1 MMRCLVTGGCGF
13 VGSALVRRLLAES
26 CEVVVVDD
34 LSRGSRE
41 NLGPD
46 QDRVSVI
53 RQDVT
58 GGLSPIFSSFRP
70 QAVFHLAALHF
81 IPDCDADPVRC
92 LEVNVD
98 GTRSVLEAMAEL
110 RDPASLVLA
119 SSAAV
124 YAPADGAH
132 REQEDSLG
140 PVDVY
145 GYSKLWAEDLATGF
159 AARTGAGVG
168 IARLFN
174 VFGPGET
181 NAHFIPSLICQ
192 MKSGEPVR
200 LGNLSSRRDYVFVDD
215 VAEGLLRL
223 ARYVGDEHRIDEHCI
238 DEHRTDGQRAEGRT
252 ATVNLGSGRAYAGHE
267 VVEALAGSRNAVTQ
281 AGVAPIID
289 PGRLRRVDRPT
300 LLADPTL
307 AQKLLD
313 WAPRTSLADG
323 LRAAWDR
330 PVGAGVTLA

>member
-1 MMRCLVTGGCGF
+1 MRCLVTGGCGF

-41 NLGPD
+41 NFGPD
-46 QDRVSVI
+46 QDQVPVMRE
-53 RQDVT
+53 DVT
-58 GGLSPIFSSFRP
+58 NSLGRIFSSFQP

-81 IPDCDADPVRC
+81 IPDCDADPTRC
-92 LEVNVD
+92 LRVNVG
-98 GTRSVLEAMAEL
+98 GTRSVLKATAAL
-110 RDPASLVLA
+110 RDRVSLVLA

-124 YAPADGAH
+124 YAPADGPH
-132 REQEDSLG
+132 QEQGDSLG

-145 GYSKLWAEDLATGF
+145 GYSKLWAEELATGF
-159 AARTGAGVG
+159 AARTGTAVG

-192 MKSGEPVR
+192 MKAEESVR
-200 LGNLSSRRDYVFVDD
+200 LGNLSSKRDYVFVDD
-215 VAEGLLRL
+215 VADALLRL
-223 ARYVGDEHRIDEHCI
+223 ARYGSDGRCVDGHCV
-238 DEHRTDGQRAEGRT
+238 DGQP
-252 ATVNLGSGRAYAGHE
+252 ATVNVGSGRAYSGRE
-267 VVEALAGSRNAVTQ
+267 VVDALSGFTP
-281 AGVAPIID
+281 AGVAPTID
-289 PGRLRRVDRPT
+289 PSRIRPVDRPT

-313 WAPRTSLADG
+313 WTPRTGLLDG
-323 LRAAWDR
+323 LRAAWER
-330 PVGAGVTLA
+330 PVGAGVRLA

>member
-13 VGSALVRRLLAES
+13 VGSALVRRLVDES
-26 CEVVVVDD
+26 CEVLVVDD

-46 QDRVSVI
+46 ADRVCVI
-53 RQDVT
+53 QQDVT
-58 GGLSPIFSSFRP
+58 TNLSRIFSSFQP

-81 IPDCDADPVRC
+81 IPDCDADPARC
-92 LEVNVD
+92 LRVNVD
-98 GTRSVLEAMAEL
+98 GTRSVLESAAGL
-110 RDPASLVLA
+110 RGPVSVVLT
-119 SSAAV
+119 STAAV
-124 YAPADGAH
+124 YAPSDGPH
-132 REQEDSLG
+132 REHEDALG

-145 GYSKLWAEDLATGF
+145 GYSKLWAEELATGF
-159 AARTGAGVG
+159 AARSGMGVG

-192 MKSGEPVR
+192 MKAGESVR
-200 LGNLSSRRDYVFVDD
+200 LGNLASKRDYVFVDD
-215 VAEGLLRL
+215 VADALLRL
-223 ARYVGDEHRIDEHCI
+223 ARYSGDGHGAA
-238 DEHRTDGQRAEGRT
+238 GQPT
-252 ATVNLGSGRAYAGHE
+252 TVNVGSGRAYCGHE
-267 VVEALAGSRNAVTQ
+267 VVDTLAGFNA
-281 AGVAPIID
+281 AGVNPTID
-289 PGRLRRVDRPT
+289 PRRLRPMDRPT

-313 WAPRTSLADG
+313 WTPRTSLAEG

>member
-34 LSRGSRE
+34 FFRGSRE

-46 QDRVSVI
+46 QERVHVI
-53 RQDVT
+53 EQDVT
-58 GGLSPIFSSFRP
+58 DSLSRIFSSFRP

-81 IPDCDADPVRC
+81 IPDCDADPARC
-92 LEVNVD
+92 LRVNVD
-98 GTRSVLEAMAEL
+98 GTRSVLQATAGL
-110 RDPASLVLA
+110 RSPVSLVLA

-124 YAPADGAH
+124 YAPADGPH
-132 REQEDSLG
+132 QEQQDGLG

-145 GYSKLWAEDLATGF
+145 GYSKRWAEELAAGF
-159 AARTGAGVG
+159 AARTGTGVG

-192 MKSGEPVR
+192 MKARGAVGDAAGGDRSDLPIR
-200 LGNLSSRRDYVFVDD
+200 LGNLSTRRDYVFVDD
-215 VAEGLLRL
+215 VADALLRL
-223 ARYVGDEHRIDEHCI
+223 ARHGG
-238 DEHRTDGQRAEGRT
+238 DGQS
-252 ATVNLGSGRAYAGHE
+252 ATVNIGSGRAYAGRE
-267 VVEALAGSRNAVTQ
+267 VVEALAGLAAV
-281 AGVAPIID
+281 GVAPVTD
-289 PGRLRRVDRPT
+289 PSRLRPVDRPV

-307 AQKLLD
+307 AHKLLD
-313 WAPRTSLADG
+313 WAPRTSLVDG

>member
-26 CEVVVVDD
+26 HEVVVVDD

-41 NLGPD
+41 NLGPE
-46 QDRVSVI
+46 QDRVRVI
-53 RQDVT
+53 EQDVT
-58 GGLSPIFSSFRP
+58 ESLSRIFASFQP
-70 QAVFHLAALHF
+70 EAVFHLAALHF
-81 IPDCDADPVRC
+81 IPDCDADPARC
-92 LEVNVD
+92 LRVNVD
-98 GTRSVLEAMAEL
+98 GTRSVLEAAAAL
-110 RDPASLVLA
+110 RNPVSLVLA

-132 REQEDSLG
+132 QEQQDCLR

-145 GYSKLWAEDLATGF
+145 GYSKLWAEELAAEF
-159 AARTGAGVG
+159 AARTGIGVG

-174 VFGPGET
+174 IFGPGET

-192 MKSGEPVR
+192 MKAGESVR
-200 LGNLSSRRDYVFVDD
+200 LGNLSSKRDYVFVDD
-215 VAEGLLRL
+215 VADALLRL
-223 ARYVGDEHRIDEHCI
+223 ARYSRE
-238 DEHRTDGQRAEGRT
+238 GQS
-252 ATVNLGSGRAYAGHE
+252 ATVNIGSGGAHAGHE
-267 VVEALAGSRNAVTQ
+267 VVEALAAMAA
-281 AGVAPIID
+281 AGVAPVID
-289 PGRLRRVDRPT
+289 PNRLRPVDRPV

-313 WAPRTSLADG
+313 WTPRTSLVDG

>member
-13 VGSALVRRLLAES
+13 VGSALVRLLLAQS

-41 NLGPD
+41 NFGPD
-46 QDRVSVI
+46 LGRVRVI
-53 RQDVT
+53 EQDVT
-58 GGLSPIFSSFRP
+58 GSLDRVFSSFQP

-81 IPDCDADPVRC
+81 IPDCDADPARC
-92 LEVNVD
+92 LRVNVD
-98 GTRSVLEAMAEL
+98 GTRSVLEAAAGL
-110 RDPASLVLA
+110 RGPVSLVLA

-124 YAPADGAH
+124 YAPADGPH
-132 REQEDSLG
+132 QEQQDSLG

-145 GYSKLWAEDLATGF
+145 GQSKRWAEELAAGF
-159 AARTGAGVG
+159 AARTGTGVG

-192 MKSGEPVR
+192 MQAGESVR
-200 LGNLSSRRDYVFVDD
+200 LGNLSTKRDYVFVDD
-215 VAEGLLRL
+215 VADALLRL
-223 ARYVGDEHRIDEHCI
+223 ARYGA
-238 DEHRTDGQRAEGRT
+238 DGQS
-252 ATVNLGSGRAYAGHE
+252 ATVNIGSGRAYAGDE
-267 VVEALAGSRNAVTQ
+267 VLEALSGLAE
-281 AGVAPIID
+281 AGVAPVTD
-289 PGRLRRVDRPT
+289 PGRLRPVDRPV
-300 LLADPTL
+300 LQADPTL

-313 WAPRTSLADG
+313 WAPRTALVEG

-330 PVGAGVTLA
+330 PVGAGVRLA

>member
-13 VGSALVRRLLAES
+13 VGAALVRRLLAES
-26 CEVVVVDD
+26 YEVVVVDD
-34 LSRGSRE
+34 LSRGARE
-41 NLGPD
+41 NLGAD
-46 QDRVSVI
+46 QARVRVI
-53 RQDVT
+53 QRDVT
-58 GGLSPIFSSFRP
+58 QGLDRIFASFQP
-70 QAVFHLAALHF
+70 QVVFHLAALHF
-81 IPDCDADPVRC
+81 IPDCDADPARC
-92 LEVNVD
+92 LRVNVD
-98 GTRSVLEAMAEL
+98 GTRSVLEAAAQL
-110 RDPASLVLA
+110 RGPVSLVVA

-145 GYSKLWAEDLATGF
+145 GQSKRWAEELAAGF
-159 AARTGAGVG
+159 AARTGAAVG

-181 NAHFIPSLICQ
+181 NAHFIPSLISQ
-192 MKSGEPVR
+192 MKAGKSVR
-200 LGNLSSRRDYVFVDD
+200 LGNLSTKRDYVFVDD
-215 VAEGLLRL
+215 VADALLRL
-223 ARYVGDEHRIDEHCI
+223 ARYGV
-238 DEHRTDGQRAEGRT
+238 EGRS
-252 ATVNLGSGRAYAGHE
+252 ATVNIGSGRAYAGDE
-267 VVEALAGSRNAVTQ
+267 VVEAVAGLAA
-281 AGVAPIID
+281 AGVAPVTD
-289 PGRLRRVDRPT
+289 PGRLRPVDRPM

-330 PVGAGVTLA
+330 PVGAGVTLS

>member
-34 LSRGSRE
+34 LSRGSRG

-46 QDRVSVI
+46 QDRVRVI
-53 RQDVT
+53 QQDVT
-58 GGLSPIFSSFRP
+58 NSLGGIFSSFRP

-81 IPDCDADPVRC
+81 IPDCDADPAYC
-92 LEVNVD
+92 LRVNVD
-98 GTRSVLEAMAEL
+98 GTRSVLEAAAGL
-110 RDPASLVLA
+110 RSPASLVLA

-124 YAPADGAH
+124 YAPADGPH
-132 REQEDSLG
+132 QEQEDPLG

-145 GYSKLWAEDLATGF
+145 GHSKRWAEELATGF
-159 AARTGAGVG
+159 AARTGAGAG

-192 MKSGEPVR
+192 MKAGETVR
-200 LGNLSSRRDYVFVDD
+200 LGNLSTRRDYVFVDD
-215 VAEGLLRL
+215 VADALLRL
-223 ARYVGDEHRIDEHCI
+223 ARYCVDGHCVS
-238 DEHRTDGQRAEGRT
+238 GRP
-252 ATVNLGSGRAYAGHE
+252 ATVNIGSGRAYAGHE
-267 VVEALAGSRNAVTQ
+267 VVEALADFAPAGLKPVT
-281 AGVAPIID
+281 D
-289 PGRLRRVDRPT
+289 PRRLRPVDRPT
-300 LLADPTL
+300 LLADPAL

-313 WAPRTSLADG
+313 WAPRTSLVDG
-323 LRAAWDR
+323 LRAAWER
-330 PVGAGVTLA
+330 PLGAGAAVA

>member
-1 MMRCLVTGGCGF
+1 MRCLVTGGCGF
-13 VGSALVRRLLAES
+13 LGSALVRRLLAES
-26 CEVVVVDD
+26 HEVLVVDD

-46 QDRVSVI
+46 QARVRVI
-53 RQDVT
+53 EQDVT
-58 GGLSPIFSSFRP
+58 HSLSRIFASFQP

-81 IPDCDADPVRC
+81 IPDCDADPARC
-92 LEVNVD
+92 LRVNVD
-98 GTRSVLEAMAEL
+98 GTRSVLEAASAL
-110 RDPASLVLA
+110 GDPVSLVLA

-124 YAPADGAH
+124 YAPADGPH

-145 GYSKLWAEDLATGF
+145 GYSKLWAEELAAGF
-159 AARTGAGVG
+159 AARTGTAVG

-181 NAHFIPSLICQ
+181 NAHFIPSLISQ
-192 MKSGEPVR
+192 MKAGKSVR
-200 LGNLSSRRDYVFVDD
+200 LGNLSSKRDYVFVDD
-215 VAEGLLRL
+215 VADALLRL
-223 ARYVGDEHRIDEHCI
+223 ARYGL
-238 DEHRTDGQRAEGRT
+238 DGQS
-252 ATVNLGSGRAYAGHE
+252 ATVNVGSGRAYSGNE
-267 VVEALAGSRNAVTQ
+267 VVEALAGLAE
-281 AGVAPIID
+281 AGVAPVTD
-289 PGRLRRVDRPT
+289 PSRLRPVDRPV

-313 WAPRTSLADG
+313 WTPRTSLIEG

-330 PVGAGVTLA
+330 PVGAGVTVA

>member
-34 LSRGSRE
+34 LSRGARE
-41 NLGPD
+41 NLGAD
-46 QDRVSVI
+46 QDRVRVLE
-53 RQDVT
+53 QDVT
-58 GGLSPIFSSFRP
+58 SSLDRAFAAFRP
-70 QAVFHLAALHF
+70 QAVFHLAAQHF

-92 LEVNVD
+92 LQVNVD
-98 GTRSVLEAMAEL
+98 GTRSVLDAAAAL
-110 RDPASLVLA
+110 GGPISVVVA

-124 YAPADGAH
+124 YAPADGPH
-132 REQEDSLG
+132 REQEDLPG

-145 GYSKLWAEDLATGF
+145 GYSKLWAEELAAGF
-159 AARTGAGVG
+159 AARTGNGVA

-192 MKSGEPVR
+192 LKAGQEIR
-200 LGNLSSRRDYVFVDD
+200 LGNLSTRRDYVFVDD
-215 VAEGLLRL
+215 VADALLRL
-223 ARYVGDEHRIDEHCI
+223 ARHGA
-238 DEHRTDGQRAEGRT
+238 DGRS
-252 ATVNLGSGRAYAGHE
+252 ATVNVGTGRAYAGHE
-267 VVEALAGSRNAVTQ
+267 VVEALAAMAAT
-281 AGVAPIID
+281 GVAPVVD
-289 PGRLRRVDRPT
+289 RSRLRPVDRPV

-307 AQKLLD
+307 AQKLVD
-313 WAPRTSLADG
+313 WTPRTSLAEG

-330 PVGAGVTLA
+330 PVGAGVTAA

>member
-13 VGSALVRRLLAES
+13 VGSALVRLLLARS

-34 LSRGSRE
+34 LSRGSLA
-41 NLGPD
+41 NFGPD
-46 QDRVSVI
+46 PAARVRVVE
-53 RQDVT
+53 QDVT
-58 GGLSPIFSSFRP
+58 GSLDRIFASFQP

-81 IPDCDADPVRC
+81 IPDCDADPARC
-92 LEVNVD
+92 LRVNVD
-98 GTRSVLEAMAEL
+98 GTRSVLQAAAGL
-110 RDPASLVLA
+110 RGPVSLVLA

-124 YAPADGAH
+124 YAPAERPH
-132 REQEDSLG
+132 QEQQDSLG

-145 GYSKLWAEDLATGF
+145 GQSKRWAEELAAGF

-192 MKSGEPVR
+192 MKAGESVR
-200 LGNLSSRRDYVFVDD
+200 LGNLSTRRDYVFVDD
-215 VAEGLLRL
+215 VADALLRL
-223 ARYVGDEHRIDEHCI
+223 ARYGL
-238 DEHRTDGQRAEGRT
+238 DGQS
-252 ATVNLGSGRAYAGHE
+252 ATVNIGSGRAYAGDE
-267 VVEALAGSRNAVTQ
+267 VLEALAGLAAT
-281 AGVAPIID
+281 GVAPVTD
-289 PGRLRRVDRPT
+289 PGRLRPVDRPV
-300 LLADPTL
+300 LQADPTL

-313 WAPRTSLADG
+313 WAPRTGLVDG

>member
-1 MMRCLVTGGCGF
+1 MMRYLVTGGCGF
-13 VGSALVRRLLAES
+13 VGSALVRRLLAEP

-34 LSRGSRE
+34 LSRGSVE

-46 QDRVSVI
+46 QDRVRVI
-53 RQDVT
+53 EQDVT
-58 GGLSPIFSSFRP
+58 QSLSRIFSSFQP
-70 QAVFHLAALHF
+70 HAVIHLAALHF
-81 IPDCDADPVRC
+81 IPDCDADPARC
-92 LEVNVD
+92 LRVNVD
-98 GTRSVLEAMAEL
+98 GTRSVLEAVGAL
-110 RDPASLVLA
+110 SDPVSLVLA

-124 YAPADGAH
+124 YAPADGPH

-145 GYSKLWAEDLATGF
+145 GYSKLWAEELAAGF
-159 AARTGAGVG
+159 AARTGTAVG

-192 MKSGEPVR
+192 MKAGESVR
-200 LGNLSSRRDYVFVDD
+200 LGNLSSKRDYVFVDD
-215 VAEGLLRL
+215 VADALLRL
-223 ARYVGDEHRIDEHCI
+223 ARYGL
-238 DEHRTDGQRAEGRT
+238 DGQS
-252 ATVNLGSGRAYAGHE
+252 ATVNVGSGRAYSGNE
-267 VVEALAGSRNAVTQ
+267 VVEALAGLAE
-281 AGVAPIID
+281 AGVAPVTD
-289 PGRLRRVDRPT
+289 PSRLRPVDRPV

-313 WAPRTSLADG
+313 WTPRTSLIEG

-330 PVGAGVTLA
+330 PVGAGVTVA

>member
-13 VGSALVRRLLAES
+13 VGAALVRRLLAEGY
-26 CEVVVVDD
+26 EVVVVDD

-41 NLGPD
+41 NLGAD
-46 QDRVSVI
+46 LARVSVLE
-53 RQDVT
+53 QDVT
-58 GGLSPIFSSFRP
+58 HGLTGIFSSFRP
-70 QAVFHLAALHF
+70 EAVFHLAALHF
-81 IPDCDADPVRC
+81 IPDCDADPARC
-92 LEVNVD
+92 LRVNVD
-98 GTRSVLEAMAEL
+98 GTRAVLDAAAGLSGPVSV
-110 RDPASLVLA
+110 VVA

-124 YAPADGAH
+124 YAPGVGAH
-132 REQEDSLG
+132 QEQHDSLG

-145 GYSKLWAEDLATGF
+145 GQSKRWTEELAAGF
-159 AARTGAGVG
+159 AARTGMRVG

-192 MKSGEPVR
+192 MKAGESVR
-200 LGNLSSRRDYVFVDD
+200 LGNLSTKRDYVFVDD
-215 VAEGLLRL
+215 VADALLRL
-223 ARYVGDEHRIDEHCI
+223 ARYDGD
-238 DEHRTDGQRAEGRT
+238 GRAAT
-252 ATVNLGSGRAYAGHE
+252 AVNIGSGRAYAGDE
-267 VVEALAGSRNAVTQ
+267 VVEALAGLAA
-281 AGVAPIID
+281 AGVAPVTD
-289 PGRLRRVDRPT
+289 PGRLRPVDRPV

-313 WAPRTSLADG
+313 WAPRTSLLDG

>member
-53 RQDVT
+53 QQDVT
-58 GGLSPIFSSFRP
+58 ESLGRVFASFQP

-81 IPDCDADPVRC
+81 IPDCDADPTRC
-92 LEVNVD
+92 LRVNVD
-98 GTRSVLEAMAEL
+98 GTRSVLKAAAGL
-110 RDPASLVLA
+110 RGPVSLVLA

-124 YAPADGAH
+124 YAPADGPH
-132 REQEDSLG
+132 QEQEDSLG
-140 PVDVY
+140 PIDVY
-145 GYSKLWAEDLATGF
+145 GYSKLWTEELASGF
-159 AARTGAGVG
+159 AARTGTGVG

-192 MKSGEPVR
+192 MKAGESVR
-200 LGNLSSRRDYVFVDD
+200 LGNLSSKRDYVFVDD
-215 VAEGLLRL
+215 VADALLRL
-223 ARYVGDEHRIDEHCI
+223 ARYCG
-238 DEHRTDGQRAEGRT
+238 DGQS
-252 ATVNLGSGRAYAGHE
+252 ATVNVGSGRAYTGHE
-267 VVEALAGSRNAVTQ
+267 VVEALAGFSA

-289 PGRLRRVDRPT
+289 PSRLRPVDRPT
-300 LLADPTL
+300 LLADPAL

-313 WAPRTSLADG
+313 WAPRTSLVDG

-330 PVGAGVTLA
+330 PVGAEVALA

>member
-53 RQDVT
+53 QQDVT
-58 GGLSPIFSSFRP
+58 NNLSRIFSSFQP

-81 IPDCDADPVRC
+81 IPDCDADPARC
-92 LEVNVD
+92 LRVNVE
-98 GTRSVLEAMAEL
+98 GTRSVLKAAAGL
-110 RDPASLVLA
+110 RGPVSLVLA

-124 YAPADGAH
+124 YAPADGPH
-132 REQEDSLG
+132 QEQEDSLG

-145 GYSKLWAEDLATGF
+145 GYSKLWAEELATGF

-192 MKSGEPVR
+192 LKAGESVR
-200 LGNLSSRRDYVFVDD
+200 LGNLSSKRDYVFVDD
-215 VAEGLLRL
+215 VADALLRL
-223 ARYVGDEHRIDEHCI
+223 AGYVGD
-238 DEHRTDGQRAEGRT
+238 GQS
-252 ATVNLGSGRAYAGHE
+252 ATVNIGSGRAYAGHE
-267 VVEALAGSRNAVTQ
+267 VVAALAGLSA

-289 PGRLRRVDRPT
+289 PSRLRPVDRPT
-300 LLADPTL
+300 LLADPAL

-313 WAPRTSLADG
+313 WAPRTSLVDG

>member
-1 MMRCLVTGGCGF
+1 MRCLVTGGCGF

-34 LSRGSRE
+34 LSKGALE

-46 QDRVSVI
+46 RDGVTVVQR
-53 RQDVT
+53 DVRD
-58 GGLSPIFSSFRP
+58 GLDELFASFQP
-70 QAVFHLAALHF
+70 EAVFHLAALHF
-81 IPDCDADPVRC
+81 IPECDADPARC
-92 LEVNVD
+92 LQVNVE
-98 GTRSVLEAMAEL
+98 GTRAVLAATAAL
-110 RDPASLVLA
+110 RDRAAVVLA

-124 YAPADGAH
+124 YAPLDGPLS
-132 REQEDSLG
+132 EQRDSLG

-145 GYSKLWAEDLATGF
+145 GYSKRWAEELAADF
-159 AARTGAGVG
+159 AARTGAAVG

-192 MKSGEPVR
+192 LQAGESVR

-215 VAEGLLRL
+215 VAEALLRL
-223 ARYVGDEHRIDEHCI
+223 ALQCGE
-238 DEHRTDGQRAEGRT
+238 GQS
-252 ATVNLGSGRAYAGHE
+252 ATVNVGSGRAYAGHE
-267 VVEALAGSRNAVTQ
+267 VVAAVAGLAPARAGLAPVTDLTRFR
-281 AGVAPIID
+281 P
-289 PGRLRRVDRPT
+289 VDRPL
-300 LLADPTL
+300 LLADTAL

-313 WAPRTSLADG
+313 WTPRTSLLDG

-330 PVGAGVTLA
+330 PVGAGVSLS

>member
-53 RQDVT
+53 QQDVT
-58 GGLSPIFSSFRP
+58 GSLSRVFSSFRP

-81 IPDCDADPVRC
+81 IPDCDADPARC
-92 LEVNVD
+92 LAVNVD
-98 GTRSVLEAMAEL
+98 GTRSVLQATAEI
-110 RDPASLVLA
+110 RGPVSLVLA

-124 YAPADGAH
+124 YAPADGPH
-132 REQEDSLG
+132 QEQEDSVG

-145 GYSKLWAEDLATGF
+145 GYSKLWTEELATGF
-159 AARTGAGVG
+159 AARTGTGVG

-192 MKSGEPVR
+192 LKAGKSVR
-200 LGNLSSRRDYVFVDD
+200 LGNLSSKRDYVFVDD
-215 VAEGLLRL
+215 VADALLRL
-223 ARYVGDEHRIDEHCI
+223 ARYCGEGHGVNGRCVSGHGVH
-238 DEHRTDGQRAEGRT
+238 GQP
-252 ATVNLGSGRAYAGHE
+252 ATVNVGSGRAYAGHE
-267 VVEALAGSRNAVTQ
+267 VVEALAGLAP
-281 AGVAPIID
+281 AGLAPIID
-289 PGRLRRVDRPT
+289 PSRLRPVDRPV

-313 WAPRTSLADG
+313 WAPRTSLVDG
-323 LRAAWDR
+323 LRAAWER
-330 PVGAGVTLA
+330 PVGAGVALA

>member
-1 MMRCLVTGGCGF
+1 MKRCLVTGGCGF

-34 LSRGSRE
+34 LSRGSLE
-41 NLGPD
+41 NLGA
-46 QDRVSVI
+46 DRARVRVI
-53 RQDVT
+53 QQDVT
-58 GGLSPIFSSFRP
+58 EGLGRIFESFQP
-70 QAVFHLAALHF
+70 EAVFHLAALHF
-81 IPDCDADPVRC
+81 IPDCDADPMRC
-92 LEVNVD
+92 LRVNVD
-98 GTRSVLEAMAEL
+98 GTRSVLEAAAAL
-110 RDPASLVLA
+110 RGPVSLVVA

-124 YAPADGAH
+124 YAPADGPH

-145 GYSKLWAEDLATGF
+145 GQSKRWTEELAAGF
-159 AARTGAGVG
+159 AARTGTGVG

-192 MKSGEPVR
+192 MKAGESVR
-200 LGNLSSRRDYVFVDD
+200 LGNLSTKRDYVFVDD
-215 VAEGLLRL
+215 VADALLRL
-223 ARYVGDEHRIDEHCI
+223 AQYSGD
-238 DEHRTDGQRAEGRT
+238 GRS
-252 ATVNLGSGRAYAGHE
+252 ATVNIGSGRAYAGDE
-267 VVEALAGSRNAVTQ
+267 VVEAMAGLTVAD
-281 AGVAPIID
+281 VAPVTD
-289 PGRLRRVDRPT
+289 PGRLRPVDRPL

-313 WAPRTSLADG
+313 WAPRTSLVDG

>member
-34 LSRGSRE
+34 FSRGSRE

-46 QDRVSVI
+46 QDRVAVI
-53 RQDVT
+53 EQDVT
-58 GGLSPIFSSFRP
+58 SSLSRIFSSFQP
-70 QAVFHLAALHF
+70 EAVFHLAALHF
-81 IPDCDADPVRC
+81 IPDCDADPARC
-92 LEVNVD
+92 LRVNVD
-98 GTRSVLEAMAEL
+98 GTRSVLKAAAGL
-110 RDPASLVLA
+110 RGPVSLVLA

-132 REQEDSLG
+132 QEQEDALG

-145 GYSKLWAEDLATGF
+145 GYSKLWTEELGNGF
-159 AARTGAGVG
+159 AARTGTGVG

-181 NAHFIPSLICQ
+181 NAHFIPSLISQ
-192 MKSGEPVR
+192 LKAGESVR
-200 LGNLSSRRDYVFVDD
+200 LGNLSSKRDYVFVDD
-215 VAEGLLRL
+215 VADALLRL
-223 ARYVGDEHRIDEHCI
+223 ARYCVDSHCV
-238 DEHRTDGQRAEGRT
+238 DGKA
-252 ATVNLGSGRAYAGHE
+252 ATVNIGSGRAYAGSE
-267 VVEALAGSRNAVTQ
+267 VVGALAGFASAD
-281 AGVAPIID
+281 VAPIID
-289 PGRLRRVDRPT
+289 PSRLRPVDRPI

-313 WAPRTSLADG
+313 WAPRTSLTDG